1 MLKSKRMHR
10 RYCWICV
17 AGALVATFALLAAL
31 SAPSTTFAKTKARVL
46 IWSERTEPVEIYPD
60 GINGAFLEF
69 LKTEKNIEAKA
80 ANLSDPSQGITDEV
94 LRNTDVLVWFGHRKH
109 KEVTP
114 ETVDL
119 IVKHVK
125 ERGMG
130 YLPIHSSH
138 YATAFQRILSDIAQQ
153 RGKPLTDTPGKW
165 ARVKN
170 EGRPELIHV
179 LTPNHPIAKGIKD
192 FTIPKTETYWN
203 PFHAPEADVKILEG
217 RYENDMQDGNDGLL
231 YFYGRGKVFY
241 FRPGHETYPIYFQ
254 KEVQQVLINAIRYL
268 ATPGKNPK
276 S

>member
-1 MLKSKRMHR
+1 MHR

-17 AGALVATFALLAAL
+17 AGALIATFALLAAL
-31 SAPSTTFAKTKARVL
+31 SSPQSTYAKSKIRVL
-46 IWSERTEPVEIYPD
+46 IWSERTEPVEVYPN
-60 GINGAFLEF
+60 GINGAFVDF
-69 LKTEKNIEAKA
+69 LKSEKDIEAKA
-80 ANLSDPSQGITDEV
+80 ANLADADQGITDAV

-109 KEVTP
+109 KEVTA
-114 ETVDL
+114 ETVGL
-119 IVKHVK
+119 ILKHVK

-138 YATAFQRILSDIAQQ
+138 YATAFQKILSEIAEQ

-179 LTPNHPIAKGIKD
+179 IDPSHPITKGIKD
-192 FTIPKTETYWN
+192 FTIPKTENYWN
-203 PFHAPEADVKILEG
+203 PFHAPDPDVKILEG

-231 YFYGRGKVFY
+231 YFYGKGKVFY

-254 KEVQQVLINAIRYL
+254 KEVQQVLKNGIRYL
-268 ATPGKNPK
+268 ASRDKKPK